1 MRFEKPSQ
9 IQAET
14 IPRII
19 DGKDLI
25 AQAQSGA
32 GKTVAFSVGMLSRID
47 PTKAFPQALC
57 LTPTREL
64 AIQIVRDAV
73 VPLSK
78 RFEIIKVA
86 SAIAGSDPARG
97 EVCDSQIVVGTP
109 GTVKRWLSM
118 QYLKPKNINIF
129 VVDEA
134 DTMVGNSQKSRSLG
148 AETIFIKKQL
158 RPDCQILLFSAT
170 YSEEVMSF
178 AKTIMKPNVTV
189 IRPPSVEDLMLD
201 VIFQVRMDVRKHR
214 GGKLGILKDIYD
226 FMTIEQSI
234 VFVERRDTANQ
245 VAESLKRD
253 GLEVSVL
260 HSELEREMRDH
271 VMEDFRRGDSKV
283 LITTNVLARGVDVPS
298 VAVVV
303 NYDIPI
309 ERVEGVTVADTANY
323 LHRIGR
329 CGRFGRLGTAINFIS
344 SESDERLMIQIEKF
358 YRPKQRITTEWDP
371 NDIEG
376 LKEAISHR
384 GKTSH
389 DEAAA
394 VAVEPIS
401 EEPTE
406 DSTPVSPAPLEDV
419 ASPEA

>member
-1 MRFEKPSQ
+1 MEALTIDLRFEKPSQ

-19 DGKDLI
+19 AGKDLI

-32 GKTVAFSVGMLSRID
+32 GKTVAFTVGMLSRID
-47 PTKAFPQALC
+47 ANKFYPQALC

-78 RFEIIKVA
+78 RLPTVRHA

-97 EVCDSQIVVGTP
+97 EICDAQVIVGTP
-109 GTVKRWLSM
+109 GTIKRWISF
-118 QYLKPKNINIF
+118 QYLKPKSINIF

-148 AETIFIKKQL
+148 AETIFIKRML

-170 YSEEVMSF
+170 YSEDVMNFS
-178 AKTIMKPNVTV
+178 KTIIKPGVTV
-189 IRPPSVEDLMLD
+189 IRPQSIEDLMLD

-214 GGKLGILKDIYD
+214 EGKLGILRDIYD

-234 VFVERRDTANQ
+234 VFVERKDTANE
-245 VAESLKRD
+245 VAASLKRV

-260 HSELEREMRDH
+260 HSDLDREMRDK
-271 VMEDFRRGDSKV
+271 VMDDFRKGDSKV

-303 NYDIPI
+303 NYDIPV
-309 ERVEGVTVADTANY
+309 ERVDNVFVADTANY

-329 CGRFGRLGTAINFIS
+329 CGRFGRLGTAINFLN
-344 SESDERLMIQIEKF
+344 SEMDERMLIQIERF
-358 YRPKQRITTEWDP
+358 YRPKMRITKEWDP

-376 LKEAISHR
+376 LKDAISR
-384 GKTSH
+384 R
-389 DEAAA
+389 
-394 VAVEPIS
+394 VIVEDKKDDPS
-401 EEPTE
+401 ETAE
-406 DSTPVSPAPLEDV
+406 DNSKDV
-419 ASPEA
+419 EH

>member
-1 MRFEKPSQ
+1 MEALTIDLRFEKPSQ

-19 DGKDLI
+19 AGKDLI

-32 GKTVAFSVGMLSRID
+32 GKTVAFTVGMLSRID
-47 PTKAFPQALC
+47 ANKFYPQALC

-78 RFEIIKVA
+78 RLPTVRHA

-97 EVCDSQIVVGTP
+97 EICDAQVIVGTP
-109 GTVKRWLSM
+109 GTIKRWISF
-118 QYLKPKNINIF
+118 QYLKPKSINIF

-148 AETIFIKKQL
+148 AETIFIKRML

-170 YSEEVMSF
+170 YSEDVMNFS
-178 AKTIMKPNVTV
+178 KTIIKPGVTV
-189 IRPPSVEDLMLD
+189 IRPQSIEDLMLD

-214 GGKLGILKDIYD
+214 EGKLGILRDIYD

-234 VFVERRDTANQ
+234 VFVERKDTANE
-245 VAESLKRD
+245 VAASLKRV

-260 HSELEREMRDH
+260 HSDLDREMRDK
-271 VMEDFRRGDSKV
+271 VMDDFRKGDSKV

-303 NYDIPI
+303 NYDIPV
-309 ERVEGVTVADTANY
+309 ERVDNVFVADTANY

-329 CGRFGRLGTAINFIS
+329 CGRFGRLGTAINFLN
-344 SESDERLMIQIEKF
+344 SEMDERMLIQIERF
-358 YRPKQRITTEWDP
+358 YRPKMRITKEWDP

-376 LKEAISHR
+376 LKDAISR
-384 GKTSH
+384 RVIVEDKK
-389 DEAAA
+389 DEPSETAEDNSKD
-394 VAVEPIS
+394 VEH
-401 EEPTE
+401 
-406 DSTPVSPAPLEDV
+406 
-419 ASPEA
+419 